1 MDAPLIRYVKTFAL
15 FLENSII
22 KRLREG
28 RFNMGQIR
36 SLFRFDKKIH
46 QKIVKNTIIQKDVD
60 RKLML

>member
-28 RFNMGQIR
+28 DLIW
-36 SLFRFDKKIH
+36 DKFGLCSDST
-46 QKIVKNTIIQKDVD
+46 KNTSENSKKHDYTE
-60 RKLML
+60 RC

>member
-28 RFNMGQIR
+28 DLIWDKFGLCSDSTKKYIR
-36 SLFRFDKKIH
+36 K
-46 QKIVKNTIIQKDVD
+46 
-60 RKLML
+60 